1 MYDAERWQAWPS
13 PGTGV
18 GAMGRAVEVDEAAA
32 PRIVVIGGGTGIYHL
47 LTGLKN
53 LTPHITA
60 VVTMMD
66 SGGSSGRLRD
76 EFGHLP
82 PGDVRQ
88 CLVALCPDDHQSVLL
103 RQLFNYRFRRGRGLS
118 GHTFGN
124 LFLTAL
130 TEITGATDLAIAEAA
145 RILGI
150 RGRVLP
156 VTLTQTVLCARLVD
170 GREIR
175 GEAAIDQRVD
185 GPPFVPIDYVYLDP
199 KAYAYPPVLAAIA
212 EADAVVLGPGDLYTS
227 LVPNVLVE
235 GVVDALQRTRARRIY
250 VVNLMTKQGESD
262 GFRASDFIRVVRE
275 YVGDALDVAVAHV
288 GALPPR
294 VVARYAA
301 LGAVPVEVDRAA
313 CEELVPALVTGDLA
327 NVGTLVRHDGR
338 RLARLVVEL
347 ATRPAETPAQ
357 RSDAPAARQQA

>member
-1 MYDAERWQAWPS
+1 MAEASS
-13 PGTGV
+13 PRV
-18 GAMGRAVEVDEAAA
+18 
-32 PRIVVIGGGTGIYHL
+32 VVIGGGTGIHHL
-47 LTGLKN
+47 LTGLKD
-53 LTPHITA
+53 LTPYITA

-103 RQLFNYRFRRGRGLS
+103 RHLFSYRFRRGRGLS

-156 VTLTQTVLCARLVD
+156 VTLTKTELCARLVD
-170 GREIR
+170 GTEIR
-175 GEAAIDQRVD
+175 GEAHIDQRAD

-212 EADAVVLGPGDLYTS
+212 EADAVVLGPGDLYSS
-227 LVPNVLVE
+227 LVPNLLVE
-235 GVVDALQRTRARRIY
+235 GIAEALQQTKAQRIY
-250 VVNLMTKQGESD
+250 IVNLMTKQGESD

-275 YVGDALDVAVAHV
+275 YVGEALDVAVVHV
-288 GALPPR
+288 GVLPPR
-294 VVARYAA
+294 IVARYAA
-301 LGAVPVEVDRAA
+301 LGSTPVELDRDA
-313 CEELVPALVTGDLA
+313 CQALVPTLVVGDLA
-327 NVGTLVRHDGR
+327 SVGTLVRHDGR
-338 RLARLVVEL
+338 RLARLVVDL
-347 ATRPAETPAQ
+347 ATRCAHASAEASLDIY
-357 RSDAPAARQQA
+357 RNSQQD

>member
-1 MYDAERWQAWPS
+1 MEERSA
-13 PGTGV
+13 G
-18 GAMGRAVEVDEAAA
+18 
-32 PRIVVIGGGTGIYHL
+32 PRMVVIGGGTGIHRL
-47 LTGLKN
+47 LTGLKR

-60 VVTMMD
+60 VVTMAD

-88 CLVALCPDDHQSVLL
+88 CLVALCPDDHQSAML
-103 RQLFNYRFRRGRGLS
+103 RHLFNYRFQRGRGLS

-156 VTLTQTVLCARLVD
+156 VTLAKTELRARLAD

-175 GEAAIDQRVD
+175 GEAQIDQRRD

-199 KAYAYPPVLAAIA
+199 KAYAYPPVLRAIA

-227 LVPNVLVE
+227 LLPNLLVE
-235 GVVDALQRTRARRIY
+235 GVVDALQHTRARRIY

-275 YVGDALDVAVAHV
+275 HVGDALDVAIVNVA
-288 GALPPR
+288 ALPER
-294 VVARYAA
+294 VIRRYAA
-301 LGAVPVEVDRAA
+301 LGAAPVEPDLEACRA
-313 CEELVPALVTGDLA
+313 LVPQAIAAELA
-327 NVGTLVRHDGR
+327 SVGTLVRHDAH
-338 RLARLVVEL
+338 RLAQIVLEL
-347 ATRPAETPAQ
+347 AHP
-357 RSDAPAARQQA
+357 S